1 VAVLVR
7 GFHDRG
13 RLVFRGLERRLK
25 IHFFFFLPKKKKK
38 QFFFFS
44 SKKKMPETSPEEVKI
59 LPWPAVE
66 RATAQAEAF
75 RGAGRTKPKKG

>member
-1 VAVLVR
+1 
-7 GFHDRG
+7 
-13 RLVFRGLERRLK
+13 
-25 IHFFFFLPKKKKK
+25 
-38 QFFFFS
+38 
-44 SKKKMPETSPEEVKI
+44 MPETSPEEVKI